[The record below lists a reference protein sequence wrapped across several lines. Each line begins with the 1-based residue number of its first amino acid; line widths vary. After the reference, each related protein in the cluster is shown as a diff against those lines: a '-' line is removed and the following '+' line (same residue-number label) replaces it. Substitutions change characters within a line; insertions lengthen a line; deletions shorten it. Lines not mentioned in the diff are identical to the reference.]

1 MEKQPQ
7 EMEETNSSISSIS
20 LISNSTVSKVEFL
33 KLMSSLFTNLHKRQ
47 EKNQSVSHYCK
58 K

>member
-47 EKNQSVSHYCK
+47 EKKQSVSHYCK